1 MKLTMA
7 KHRLRLFSA
16 VLVFSAWLF
25 SVASADAQVATNVAY
40 NWKSGTEAMNDLEIS
55 LVQLEA
61 DLNAQIP
68 GSPDYLNTEARIDY
82 YKMIHFFIEEGKSVE
97 EAIMLALGYVDTTW
111 LGLDYSPTVLNTRA
125 QWYNGALQ
133 VLTN

>member
-1 MKLTMA
+1 MA